1 MDLAFV
7 IAALSLA
14 GLLLFSELS
23 AACFRRLSPFLE
35 AWSKS
40 RRAMELGETLE
51 AAESP
56 PKRDWQNTA
65 ILAWAFA
72 GTIPLLAFSVS
83 CMLFLDHQ
91 LNQTR
96 NFISGALVG
105 SNIVA
110 LGLLFGLI
118 LFSSQLTFFRIRTMT
133 SPVFLF
139 LATIAFV
146 FASLDWKISF
156 VEGAALWALA
166 VGYAFY
172 FRSFSSEWEYYQ
184 RHSND
189 AAEEFAGGLLSVFAV
204 LCMGF
209 GFLLCAILSVY
220 PFAAWMAVFGAH
232 NGYSSV
238 MLGAQVIALL
248 LAFPWLIRVLF
259 TLGLSDTQKAR
270 SISSITHSCLLNIL
284 FLPGILAVF
293 QPLEIGREMLLMD
306 IPALLF
312 FTGTFVAT
320 LLIEKQEGRALP
332 SFIILAYIL
341 YVATGVLR

>member
-105 SNIVA
+105 SNIV
-110 LGLLFGLI
+110 
-118 LFSSQLTFFRIRTMT
+118 
-133 SPVFLF
+133 
-139 LATIAFV
+139 
-146 FASLDWKISF
+146 
-156 VEGAALWALA
+156 
-166 VGYAFY
+166 
-172 FRSFSSEWEYYQ
+172 
-184 RHSND
+184 
-189 AAEEFAGGLLSVFAV
+189 
-204 LCMGF
+204 
-209 GFLLCAILSVY
+209 
-220 PFAAWMAVFGAH
+220 
-232 NGYSSV
+232 
-238 MLGAQVIALL
+238 
-248 LAFPWLIRVLF
+248 
-259 TLGLSDTQKAR
+259 
-270 SISSITHSCLLNIL
+270 
-284 FLPGILAVF
+284 
-293 QPLEIGREMLLMD
+293 
-306 IPALLF
+306 
-312 FTGTFVAT
+312 
-320 LLIEKQEGRALP
+320 
-332 SFIILAYIL
+332 
-341 YVATGVLR
+341 